1 METAP
6 PDRMA
11 PNCKAL
17 ASPNCAANEPELVKE
32 TTPVKS
38 FALFNKVNG
47 PAPAFKVADPAP
59 ACWMIGPVCEIPTAL
74 MFKVPE
80 PTLEDAII
88 IALASLME
96 TLFAPVFL
104 SATAPTKSL
113 LADSSVMLVPALNE
127 EVPFTLRDEP
137 VCWEIAPVAMMLSIP
152 DAAIDGRFKLPVCPM
167 MMSPVVLET
176 LARVV
181 IRVLIEI
188 PLEAARLRLFATA
201 SPLPL
206 ILSEELSVAVPV
218 VSILAVLP
226 R

>member
-1 METAP
+1 
-6 PDRMA
+6 
-11 PNCKAL
+11 
-17 ASPNCAANEPELVKE
+17 
-32 TTPVKS
+32 
-38 FALFNKVNG
+38 
-47 PAPAFKVADPAP
+47 
-59 ACWMIGPVCEIPTAL
+59 
-74 MFKVPE
+74 
-80 PTLEDAII
+80 
-88 IALASLME
+88 
-96 TLFAPVFL
+96 
-104 SATAPTKSL
+104 
-113 LADSSVMLVPALNE
+113 
-127 EVPFTLRDEP
+127 
-137 VCWEIAPVAMMLSIP
+137 MLSIP

-188 PLEAARLRLFATA
+188 PLEAARVRLFATA